1 MLDSSKIWTPKP
13 LNLRNDEGFSSNP
26 NSPENQE
33 AARYAVPAPPPGL
46 YNYTALPL
54 TPGLAKKKTKD
65 PKAAIHV
72 KNLPTKATRE
82 LVYKNFTNYGKI
94 ATFDLPKSN
103 FGAGNKGFAFIH
115 FVDKQVAI
123 ELIKKETLELMFEG
137 QIHHLHISEYIEKRA
152 ESPTDLK
159 SPFQV
164 ENNNRRLSSSVFD
177 FNTRYVQQSQNE
189 IDIQFKFIEMQR
201 QLLACQQKN
210 VDLERQLFE
219 AQKRNAELEKK
230 MVDME
235 AGVLA
240 TPRTSKK
247 SGLADLEEKDEGFDK
262 VISKPKKG
270 LARNVSLDES
280 IFSLN
285 YGIN

>member
-1 MLDSSKIWTPKP
+1 M
-13 LNLRNDEGFSSNP
+13 F
-26 NSPENQE
+26 
-33 AARYAVPAPPPGL
+33 
-46 YNYTALPL
+46 YNYAALSPL
-54 TPGLAKKKTKD
+54 TPGLTKKKAKD

-137 QIHHLHISEYIEKRA
+137 QVHHLHISEYIEKRA

-159 SPFQV
+159 SPF
-164 ENNNRRLSSSVFD
+164 ETNNNRRLSASVFD

-230 MVDME
+230 MADME
-235 AGVLA
+235 STGVLA

-247 SGLADLEEKDEGFDK
+247 SGLPDLEEKDEAFDK

>member
-33 AARYAVPAPPPGL
+33 IARYAVPAPPGL

-54 TPGLAKKKTKD
+54 TPGLKKKTKD

-137 QIHHLHISEYIEKRA
+137 QVHHLHISEYIEKRA

-164 ENNNRRLSSSVFD
+164 ENNNRRMSGSVFD

-189 IDIQFKFIEMQR
+189 IDVQFKFIEMQR

-219 AQKRNAELEKK
+219 SQKRNAELEKK
-230 MVDME
+230 VVDLE

-247 SGLADLEEKDEGFDK
+247 SGLPDVEEKDEGFDK